1 MEHIGSFHLRGLLQ
15 SQLSSGDI
23 WSAVGGIEDRRA
35 EGKGPYPHHGG
46 HSGIGG
52 LLLGSAGR
60 GRKTRKKDKDREGEG
75 LTCDTVAWIWYTPF
89 HCGRLQFYYTGV
101 YCGHSPM
108 I

>member
-23 WSAVGGIEDRRA
+23 WSAVGGIEERRA

-52 LLLGSAGR
+52 LLLSSAGY
-60 GRKTRKKDKDREGEG
+60 GEEDKEEG
-75 LTCDTVAWIWYTPF
+75 
-89 HCGRLQFYYTGV
+89 
-101 YCGHSPM
+101 
-108 I
+108 